1 MSQGNALPLKNTPQ
15 RGWGSPEPRPVEGPS
30 GASRQGAGPP
40 LRSAVAR
47 TEQKGVLQLRD
58 LNISVKILVS
68 LELPARGT
76 GQEALGALGSEAVRN
91 LAHC

>member
-1 MSQGNALPLKNTPQ
+1 MSQGNALPLKNAPQ

-30 GASRQGAGPP
+30 GASRGGAGPL

-68 LELPARGT
+68 LEQNRAGGPG
-76 GQEALGALGSEAVRN
+76 GASQRSEAVRN
-91 LAHC
+91 PARC